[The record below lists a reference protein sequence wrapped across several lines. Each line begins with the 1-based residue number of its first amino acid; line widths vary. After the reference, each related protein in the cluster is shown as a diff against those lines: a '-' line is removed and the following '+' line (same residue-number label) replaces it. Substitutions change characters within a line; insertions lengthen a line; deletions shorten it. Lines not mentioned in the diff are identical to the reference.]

1 MKSKRMTDDGHQV
14 MAKVHIA
21 IWQGFL
27 KRILK
32 CEYLLVMYI
41 INMLHYISIS

>member
-1 MKSKRMTDDGHQV
+1 MADDGHQV
-14 MAKVHIA
+14 MAKAHIA
-21 IWQGFL
+21 FWQGLL

-32 CEYLLVMYI
+32 CEYLLVMYR

>member
-1 MKSKRMTDDGHQV
+1 MTDDGHQV
-14 MAKVHIA
+14 MAIAHIA
-21 IWQGFL
+21 FGKV

-32 CEYLLVMYI
+32 CECLLVMYR

>member
-1 MKSKRMTDDGHQV
+1 MTDDGHQV
-14 MAKVHIA
+14 MAKAHIA
-21 IWQGFL
+21 FGKQGLL

-32 CEYLLVMYI
+32 CEYLLVMHR

>member
-1 MKSKRMTDDGHQV
+1 MTDDGHQV
-14 MAKVHIA
+14 MAKTHIA
-21 IWQGFL
+21 FGLL

-32 CEYLLVMYI
+32 CEYLLGMYR

>member
-1 MKSKRMTDDGHQV
+1 MTDDGHQM
-14 MAKVHIA
+14 MAKAHITL
-21 IWQGFL
+21 WQGLL

-32 CEYLLVMYI
+32 CEYLHVMYR

>member
-1 MKSKRMTDDGHQV
+1 MTDDGHQV
-14 MAKVHIA
+14 MAKAHIA
-21 IWQGFL
+21 FGKVCYK

-32 CEYLLVMYI
+32 CEYLLVMYR

>member
-1 MKSKRMTDDGHQV
+1 V
-14 MAKVHIA
+14 MAKAHIA
-21 IWQGFL
+21 FGKGLL

-32 CEYLLVMYI
+32 CEYLLVMYR